1 MIKIIEYT
9 MLEDD
14 ELPEDK
20 YIDLEEMLDAAKT
33 ITKETLFKA
42 FLEAPNGHI
51 VTAISYNKQ
60 LEMKQIVYETYL
72 KEAYYQKHIG
82 KFTKEIQEQILT
94 ELINKLIDELN
105 KVNWKAVGWGA
116 EGE

>member
-14 ELPEDK
+14 DLPEGR
-20 YIDLEEMLDAAKT
+20 YIEMEEMLIVAKK
-33 ITKETLFKA
+33 ITFEVIFNT
-42 FLEAPNGHI
+42 FLEEPNEYL

-60 LEMKQIVYETYL
+60 LGMDQVVYEAHL

-82 KFTKEIQEQILT
+82 KFTKEAQKKIMEELT
-94 ELINKLIDELN
+94 GNLVAELDKI
-105 KVNWKAVGWGA
+105 NWKVIGWDGDA
-116 EGE
+116 